1 MTPFAGLFPGGGI
14 IVSCQADPETPT
26 NYVDMIVAFAVAAEM
41 GGACG
46 LRLNSAE
53 HVAAVR
59 ARTKLPIIAIQKYL
73 APDLPV
79 LITGTVADVPPL
91 VEAGAEVIAFDATD
105 RPRPSSLE
113 AIVAAIHERGAL
125 ALADIR
131 GLADADRAAEL
142 GVDAIATTLSVW
154 DLPDYVPD
162 ISLIREIVQRY
173 DIPVIA
179 EGNFWTPE
187 DVKRALEAGAHAVV
201 IGSAITRPWKIT
213 EYYVRKSR

>member
-1 MTPFAGLFPGGGI
+1 MHISELLPMSGV
-14 IVSCQADPETPT
+14 IVSCQADPDTPT
-26 NYVDMIVAFAVAAEM
+26 NDVAMIVAFALAAEM

-59 ARTKLPIIAIQKYL
+59 ARTKLPIIAIQKHL
-73 APDLPV
+73 SPDSPV
-79 LITGTVADVPPL
+79 LITGDVADVPPL
-91 VEAGAEVIAFDATD
+91 IESGAEVIAFDVTD
-105 RPRPSSLE
+105 RPRPSPLE
-113 AIVAAIHERGAL
+113 SIVTAIHERGAL

-131 GLADADRAAEL
+131 GLADVERAAEL

-154 DLPDYVPD
+154 DLPEYVPD
-162 ISLIREIVQRY
+162 IHLIQEIKRRT
-173 DIPVIA
+173 DMPVIA

-187 DVKRALEAGAHAVV
+187 DIKRALDAGAHAVV